1 MKEVMRIVPKVYLLV
16 LALVL
21 PVMPLAAQTK
31 TAPAAPA
38 KAPARTV
45 VISAGDDMK
54 FSPTEITAKPGEVIK
69 VRLIAIGTQ
78 PMATMRHNFVLLK
91 TGSNQIDFVEAA
103 AKSAA
108 TDYIPVAMK
117 AMIVAQTKLIENGQS
132 AEVTF
137 TVPSKPGNYPY
148 FCTFPGHMAAGARGK
163 LIVK

>member
-1 MKEVMRIVPKVYLLV
+1 MRIVKKVYLVV
-16 LALVL
+16 LAIVL
-21 PVMPLAAQTK
+21 SVSAIAAQTK
-31 TAPAAPA
+31 VAPKAAA
-38 KAPARTV
+38 GPARTV
-45 VISAGDDMK
+45 IISAGDDMK

-69 VRLIAIGTQ
+69 IRLLAIGTQ
-78 PMATMRHNFVLLK
+78 PMATMRHNFVLLQ

-108 TDYIPVAMK
+108 TDYIPAKMK

-163 LIVK
+163 MIVK

>member
-1 MKEVMRIVPKVYLLV
+1 MEGMRISTKLYLLV
-16 LALVL
+16 LAVVFSAI
-21 PVMPLAAQTK
+21 PAAAQTK
-31 TAPAAPA
+31 PAAP

-54 FSPTEITAKPGEVIK
+54 FSPTEITAKPGDVIK

-91 TGSNQIDFVEAA
+91 AGSNQIDFVEAA
-103 AKSAA
+103 AKSPT
-108 TDYIPVAMK
+108 TDYIPAAMK
-117 AMIVAQTKLIENGQS
+117 AMIVAQTKLVENGQS

>member
-1 MKEVMRIVPKVYLLV
+1 MRISTKVYPLV
-16 LALVL
+16 LALVFGAA
-21 PVMPLAAQTK
+21 PAAAQTK
-31 TAPAAPA
+31 AAP

-54 FSPTEITAKPGEVIK
+54 FAPTEITAKPGDVIK
-69 VRLIAIGTQ
+69 IRLLAIGTA

-91 TGSNQIDFVEAA
+91 AGSNQIDFVEAA
-103 AKSAA
+103 AKSPA
-108 TDYIPVAMK
+108 TDYIPASMK
-117 AMIVAQTKLIENGQS
+117 AMIVAHTNMIQNGQS
-132 AEVTF
+132 AEITF